1 MERTASPFRSA
12 LWAVLAKDGLCELRS
27 RYAFSTLLMFA
38 LVTLSSV
45 SMTLA
50 SMTLSPEMGAALLW
64 IILFFCAMAG
74 LSRVFEQEQEAGTIF
89 ALRLYVPGQA
99 VLFGKLLFN
108 LGMLILLT
116 ILVVPL
122 FVLFLNVDI
131 PFDFSLPLILLAG
144 NLGIAAAST
153 LTAAI
158 VAKTQ
163 GKSALFA
170 VLTFPVLLPQFLAVI
185 SATVKVL
192 SHGELLLGEW
202 FFMIGYDVVLC
213 IGASILFDY
222 LWDD

>member
-1 MERTASPFRSA
+1 MEHSVSPFLRA
-12 LWAVLAKDGLCELRS
+12 LRAVLVKDAVCELRS
-27 RYAFSTLLMFA
+27 RYAVSTLMMFA
-38 LVTLSSV
+38 LVTLSCV
-45 SMTLA
+45 SMTLG
-50 SMTLSPEMGAALLW
+50 SVTIMPELSAALLW

-74 LSRVFEQEQEAGTIF
+74 LSRVFVQEQEAGTMF

-108 LGMLILLT
+108 TAMLVGLT

-131 PFDFSLPLILLAG
+131 PVGVSLPLILLAG
-144 NLGIAAAST
+144 DLGIAAAST
-153 LTAAI
+153 LTAAM

-185 SATVKVL
+185 SATAKVL
-192 SHGELLLGEW
+192 SQGEIVFGEW
-202 FFMIGYDVVLC
+202 MFMIGYDVVLC
-213 IGASILFDY
+213 IAASILFDY
-222 LWDD
+222 LWYD

>member
-1 MERTASPFRSA
+1 MERTASTFRSA

-45 SMTLA
+45 SMTLGA
-50 SMTLSPEMGAALLW
+50 MTLTPELGAALLW

-74 LSRVFEQEQEAGTIF
+74 LYRVFEQEQETGTIF

-131 PFDFSLPLILLAG
+131 PVGFSLPLILLAG

-153 LTAAI
+153 LTAAM
-158 VAKTQ
+158 VAKTK

-192 SHGELLLGEW
+192 SHGELLMGEW

-222 LWDD
+222 LWYD